1 MEASIM
7 SKKFI
12 KKEYQK
18 TPATFFARAAEIK
31 NSQTNIID
39 LSLGDPDLKTA
50 AEIVNQA
57 AADANQGY
65 THYAHPRG
73 DFELREAI
81 VAYYKKNYNQLID
94 LDQIMIT
101 VGACHGT
108 FLALAAILNEGEE
121 IIIPTPYFAPYK
133 GQVELAGGKAVFVK
147 SKFEADFQL
156 DLDAVEEKITP
167 KTKAILINSPHNP
180 TGIIQKKK
188 VLEKLIELAIKYDI
202 LILSDEV
209 YENFDYKSEFY
220 SLVNFNK
227 QSDRIIIL
235 NSFSKTFAMT
245 GWRLGFLIADPDL
258 INVMQNLNEGIC
270 YSAPSISQ
278 RAAIKALTSENLK
291 EEIRNCFAKRVSY
304 ANQIISANSELDLVK
319 AEGAFYLFP
328 RIKKTGLKAEE
339 FALRLLKEE
348 GVLVLPGDDFGD
360 QNGEFIRIACTL
372 ELSKLTEAL
381 ARICSFTKKL
391 KDDNLSNSKLN
402 K

>member
-1 MEASIM
+1 
-7 SKKFI
+7 
-12 KKEYQK
+12 
-18 TPATFFARAAEIK
+18 
-31 NSQTNIID
+31 
-39 LSLGDPDLKTA
+39 
-50 AEIVNQA
+50 
-57 AADANQGY
+57 
-65 THYAHPRG
+65 
-73 DFELREAI
+73 
-81 VAYYKKNYNQLID
+81 
-94 LDQIMIT
+94 
-101 VGACHGT
+101 
-108 FLALAAILNEGEE
+108 
-121 IIIPTPYFAPYK
+121 
-133 GQVELAGGKAVFVK
+133 
-147 SKFEADFQL
+147 
-156 DLDAVEEKITP
+156 
-167 KTKAILINSPHNP
+167 
-180 TGIIQKKK
+180 
-188 VLEKLIELAIKYDI
+188 
-202 LILSDEV
+202 
-209 YENFDYKSEFY
+209 
-220 SLVNFNK
+220 
-227 QSDRIIIL
+227 
-235 NSFSKTFAMT
+235 MT